1 MNFLKEMEWRGMIH
15 NTTPGLEIKLNE
27 KPCLAYVGF
36 DPTADSLHIGN
47 LVPIMLL
54 VHFQN
59 CGHIPVALIGGAT
72 GLIGDPS
79 GKSSERNL
87 LSKEEVESNIKNI
100 KYQLESFLN
109 FDSQNNPALIVNN
122 IDWCDK
128 ISMIDFFRDIG
139 KSLTLNYMMSKESV
153 KNRMESGISFTEFS
167 YQLIQAYDFYHLYNS
182 MNCEIQIGGSDQWG
196 NITSGIELIKKV
208 ASKEAH
214 ALTTP
219 LLTKQ
224 DGTKFGKSESGNI
237 WLDSQKTSSYKFFQY
252 WMNSGDTD
260 AKNWI
265 KIFTTLGKEQIYD
278 IIKKHEAA
286 PHLRL
291 LQTELAKDIT
301 TRVHGVDKFE
311 QALRV
316 SKILFGKNTKEEIKQ
331 ISNKEFEMVFEGV
344 EKHKI
349 SINLFDNS
357 VDPVS
362 LLTEHSKAFSSKSEL
377 RRLFSS
383 NAISINKKRWSQD
396 KKISKEEL
404 LNNKYLLVQKGKK
417 NYIVLSFD

>member
-109 FDSQNNPALIVNN
+109 LDSQNNPALIVNN

-208 ASKEAH
+208 DSKEAH

-252 WMNSGDTD
+252 WMNAGDTD

-265 KIFTTLGKEQIYD
+265 KIFTTLGKEEIYD

-286 PHLRL
+286 PHQRL

-301 TRVHGVDKFE
+301 SRVHGVDKFE

-344 EKHKI
+344 EKHSI
-349 SINLFDNS
+349 SINLFDKS

-362 LLTEHSKAFSSKSEL
+362 LLTEHSKAFASKSEL

-417 NYIVLSFD
+417 NYIVFSIY

>member
-15 NTTPGLEIKLNE
+15 NTTPGLESKLNE

-54 VHFQN
+54 IHFQN
-59 CGHIPVALIGGAT
+59 CGNIPVALIGGAT

-87 LSKEEVESNIKNI
+87 LSKDEVESNIKNI

-109 FDSQNNPALIVNN
+109 IDSENNPALIVNN

-139 KSLTLNYMMSKESV
+139 KSLTLNYMMAKESV

-208 ASKEAH
+208 DSKEAH

-237 WLDSQKTSSYKFFQY
+237 WLDSEKTSSYKFFQY
-252 WMNSGDTD
+252 WMNADDTD

-286 PHLRL
+286 PHFRL

-301 TRVHGVDKFE
+301 SRVHGVDKFE

-331 ISNKEFEMVFEGV
+331 ITNEEFEMVFEGV
-344 EKHKI
+344 EKHNI
-349 SINLFDNS
+349 SINILEKS

-362 LLTEHSKAFSSKSEL
+362 LLTENSRVFGSKSEL

-383 NAISINKKRWSQD
+383 NAISINKERWSQD
-396 KKISKEEL
+396 KKISKKEL

-417 NYIVLSFD
+417 NYVVLSFN

>member
-109 FDSQNNPALIVNN
+109 LDSQNNPALIVNN

-208 ASKEAH
+208 DSKEAH

-252 WMNSGDTD
+252 WMNSSDTD

-286 PHLRL
+286 PHQRL

-301 TRVHGVDKFE
+301 TRVHGVDKFV

-316 SKILFGKNTKEEIKQ
+316 TKILFGKNTKEEIKQ

-344 EKHKI
+344 EKHNI

-362 LLTEHSKAFSSKSEL
+362 LLTEHSKAFASKSEL